1 MGEDAAGDGHVNES
15 QRRDGKRV
23 ARDTEETQGEGH
35 DHHPEVSAPDRT
47 LGERLTASGKM
58 ALHAMSSGDGGMPS
72 TMSDQKSAAAPG
84 LGGSAATH
92 LSQTQT
98 MAEAS
103 SASSSQR
110 AAQPDHGA
118 SFRTHS
124 HSEDAAD
131 AFDSFMGGPNNG
143 PRLPA
148 AGQQLHGSVPSS
160 GQPTATSGQQRT
172 VAQQEAVDG
181 ADVVHLL
188 SVPDHEGDATAWTA
202 GEDGDALSPAEEARL
217 REALFV
223 GGAAD
228 TRAHWEQLLNF
239 RPDAVADPADMLEL
253 LGTAETSAAD
263 SIWLQHWSDVLSA
276 YNDEVWGDLGP
287 LAAEAKHEVD
297 RLSSRDAQGQG
308 QGETTAL
315 NRLRQILAHV
325 RGPA

>member
-92 LSQTQT
+92 LSQT

-202 GEDGDALSPAEEARL
+202 GEDDDALSPAEEARL
-217 REALFV
+217 
-223 GGAAD
+223 
-228 TRAHWEQLLNF
+228 H
-239 RPDAVADPADMLEL
+239 AVADPADMLEL